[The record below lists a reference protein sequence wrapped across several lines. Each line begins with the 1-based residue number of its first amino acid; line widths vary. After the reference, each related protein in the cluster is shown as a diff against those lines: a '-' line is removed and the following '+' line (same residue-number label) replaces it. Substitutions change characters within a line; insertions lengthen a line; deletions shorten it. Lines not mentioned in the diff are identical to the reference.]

1 MTTLNLNNINDDLIE
16 LNRDAFKGSFKDKQM
31 GFNIPSKNQRANQNN
46 FMSEDVLFNK
56 NKISSDVISMS
67 SRSSSR
73 ASSVNGDYDKSA
85 YMKNMKNIYKN
96 KSGGSG
102 VGERGGSSRKSRFEE
117 ESEASDASAS
127 IVSSS
132 KSARKT
138 GNGNGSGSGSGDKY
152 KKGRRYEE
160 DDEDDYE
167 DDDGDDSDDDE
178 DDDGEDDEDD
188 DGEEYD
194 DEEDEDDDDGA
205 DGASGRRKGG
215 KPTRHLSAKEIIMNE
230 INEKREIIYQLDRL
244 ESKGFKIPFKFNMN
258 SDIEEMRTEYNRL
271 IREKELDGSVRFQQK
286 MLMAFISGTEYMNSR
301 YDPFAIKLDG
311 WSEQVNEN
319 INDYDDI
326 FEELHYKYKA
336 SGKKMAPELR
346 LFVSLSGSAFMFHL
360 TSRMFKEQ
368 PMPNVENVLK
378 SDPELMKQFQQAAAK
393 QYMMG
398 NTGNTGNNYGQ
409 VPNAAAASN
418 VPQMSAPPMSNYGR
432 DDGSGSGSG
441 GIFNMVSSL
450 FSTLNSGG
458 SMPSL
463 PSMAPMSAMSAMSAM
478 ASPNNIRQSPNITE
492 LRHKPSADIENII
505 NNVHNNI
512 SIDNTDNNIETLSV
526 SDEEI
531 TSIIEDTADIKILRG
546 VGRPRKNTRTLNI

>member
-16 LNRDAFKGSFKDKQM
+16 LNRDTFNNKQM
-31 GFNIPSKNQRANQNN
+31 NFNIPSKQQRVNQNN
-46 FMSEDVLFNK
+46 FMSDDILFNK
-56 NKISSDVISMS
+56 NKISNDVISMSSRSS

-73 ASSVNGDYDKSA
+73 ASSVNGDYDKNA
-85 YMKNMKNIYKN
+85 YMKNMNNIYKN
-96 KSGGSG
+96 KNVSK
-102 VGERGGSSRKSRFEE
+102 KSKYDE
-117 ESEASDASAS
+117 ESDNASSM
-127 IVSSS
+127 SSNNRDNKRAGGINNSNNS
-132 KSARKT
+132 KYAKQS
-138 GNGNGSGSGSGDKY
+138 KY
-152 KKGRRYEE
+152 DDDDEDEDDDDEE
-160 DDEDDYE
+160 DDD
-167 DDDGDDSDDDE
+167 
-178 DDDGEDDEDD
+178 DDDGEDDDGEYEDD
-188 DGEEYD
+188 EG
-194 DEEDEDDDDGA
+194 DEGDEGDEDDNEYSKKRD
-205 DGASGRRKGG
+205 KN
-215 KPTRHLSAKEIIMNE
+215 RHLSAKEIIMNE
-230 INEKREIIYQLDRL
+230 LNEKREIIYQLDRL

-271 IREKELDGSVRFQQK
+271 IREKELDGSIRFQQK

-301 YDPFAIKLDG
+301 YDPFTIKLDG

-336 SGKKMAPELR
+336 TGKKMAPELR
-346 LFVSLSGSAFMFHL
+346 LFISLSGSAFMFHL

-398 NTGNTGNNYGQ
+398 NNYQPSPVAQNIPLNNNNNYNG
-409 VPNAAAASN
+409 
-418 VPQMSAPPMSNYGR
+418 MSNNNNN
-432 DDGSGSGSG
+432 SG
-441 GIFNMVSSL
+441 GDSSMGLFNMVSSL
-450 FSTLNSGG
+450 FNTLNPTMSNMQNMQNIPA
-458 SMPSL
+458 SP
-463 PSMAPMSAMSAMSAM
+463 PMSQQST
-478 ASPNNIRQSPNITE
+478 NNNYRNSPNITE
-492 LRHKPSADIENII
+492 LRNKPSVDIENII

-512 SIDNTDNNIETLSV
+512 SIDNNDNNIETLSV

>member
-16 LNRDAFKGSFKDKQM
+16 LNRDTFNNKQM
-31 GFNIPSKNQRANQNN
+31 SFNIPNKQHRVNQNN

-56 NKISSDVISMS
+56 NKISNDVISMSSRSS

-73 ASSVNGDYDKSA
+73 ASSVNGDYDKSD

-96 KSGGSG
+96 KSVPNKSKYN
-102 VGERGGSSRKSRFEE
+102 EESDGSSV
-117 ESEASDASAS
+117 
-127 IVSSS
+127 VSSS
-132 KSARKT
+132 SNKKP
-138 GNGNGSGSGSGDKY
+138 GSGSGSGGGGGGRGISNITSKY
-152 KKGRRYEE
+152 KKQDKYN
-160 DDEDDYE
+160 DE
-167 DDDGDDSDDDE
+167 DDDE
-178 DDDGEDDEDD
+178 DDDEDAEDGEDD
-188 DGEEYD
+188 DGEEYG
-194 DEEDEDDDDGA
+194 EDGEDDDDGE
-205 DGASGRRKGG
+205 DGEDGEYRRGG
-215 KPTRHLSAKEIIMNE
+215 SKNRHLSAKEIILNE
-230 INEKREIIYQLDRL
+230 LNEKREIIYQLDRL

-258 SDIEEMRTEYNRL
+258 SDLEEMRTEYNRL
-271 IREKELDGSVRFQQK
+271 VREKELDGSVRFQQK
-286 MLMAFISGTEYMNSR
+286 MLMAFISGTEYMNGR

-336 SGKKMAPELR
+336 TGKKMAPELR
-346 LFVSLSGSAFMFHL
+346 LFIGLSGSAFMFHL

-393 QYMMG
+393 QYM
-398 NTGNTGNNYGQ
+398 TGNTSPYQQSAQSVQPAQNIPLNNY
-409 VPNAAAASN
+409 SN
-418 VPQMSAPPMSNYGR
+418 SGN
-432 DDGSGSGSG
+432 SGSDSSG
-441 GIFNMVSSL
+441 GLFNMVSSL
-450 FSTLNSGG
+450 FSSLNSPVSNM
-458 SMPSL
+458 SMPS
-463 PSMAPMSAMSAMSAM
+463 MSQQS
-478 ASPNNIRQSPNITE
+478 NNIRQSPNITE
-492 LRHKPSADIENII
+492 RHKPSADIENII

-512 SIDNTDNNIETLSV
+512 SMDHNDNNIETLSV

>member
-16 LNRDAFKGSFKDKQM
+16 LNRDTFNNKQM
-31 GFNIPSKNQRANQNN
+31 SFNIPNKQQRVNQNN
-46 FMSEDVLFNK
+46 FMSDDVLFNK
-56 NKISSDVISMS
+56 NKISNDVISMSSRSS

-73 ASSVNGDYDKSA
+73 ASSVNGDYDKSD

-96 KSGGSG
+96 KSAPNVTKKSKYD
-102 VGERGGSSRKSRFEE
+102 EESDGSSM
-117 ESEASDASAS
+117 A
-127 IVSSS
+127 SSS
-132 KSARKT
+132 SNKKPD
-138 GNGNGSGSGSGDKY
+138 SGSDDRVGRGDRRGRDGSSSNITNKYKKQDKY
-152 KKGRRYEE
+152 KDDDEEE
-160 DDEDDYE
+160 DDD
-167 DDDGDDSDDDE
+167 DDDE
-178 DDDGEDDEDD
+178 DDDDEEEGEDD
-188 DGEEYD
+188 DGEEY
-194 DEEDEDDDDGA
+194 EEEGA
-205 DGASGRRKGG
+205 DSRGG
-215 KPTRHLSAKEIIMNE
+215 SKNRHLSAKDIILNE
-230 INEKREIIYQLDRL
+230 LNEKREIIYQLDRL

-258 SDIEEMRTEYNRL
+258 SEIEEMRIEYNRL
-271 IREKELDGSVRFQQK
+271 VREKELDGSVRFQQK

-336 SGKKMAPELR
+336 TGKKMAPELR
-346 LFVSLSGSAFMFHL
+346 LFIGLSGSAFMFHL

-398 NTGNTGNNYGQ
+398 NTSPYQQAPQAPQAPQVAQNIPLNNYG
-409 VPNAAAASN
+409 N
-418 VPQMSAPPMSNYGR
+418 
-432 DDGSGSGSG
+432 SGSDSSG
-441 GIFNMVSSL
+441 GLFNMVSSL
-450 FSTLNSGG
+450 FSSLNSPVSNM
-458 SMPSL
+458 SMPS
-463 PSMAPMSAMSAMSAM
+463 MSQQS
-478 ASPNNIRQSPNITE
+478 NNIRQSPNITE
-492 LRHKPSADIENII
+492 LRHKPAADIENII

-512 SIDNTDNNIETLSV
+512 SMDHNDNNIETLSV

>member
-16 LNRDAFKGSFKDKQM
+16 LNRDTFNNKQM
-31 GFNIPSKNQRANQNN
+31 SFNIPNKQNRVNQNN

-56 NKISSDVISMS
+56 NKISNDVISMSSRSS

-73 ASSVNGDYDKSA
+73 ASSVNGDYDKSD
-85 YMKNMKNIYKN
+85 YMKNRNNIYKN
-96 KSGGSG
+96 KTLHKKSKYDEESD
-102 VGERGGSSRKSRFEE
+102 GSS
-117 ESEASDASAS
+117 
-127 IVSSS
+127 IISSS
-132 KSARKT
+132 SNKKS
-138 GNGNGSGSGSGDKY
+138 GNGNRDNGGGGGSNIANKY
-152 KKGRRYEE
+152 KKQDKYNDNDDDEE
-160 DDEDDYE
+160 DDDEEE
-167 DDDGDDSDDDE
+167 DDD
-178 DDDGEDDEDD
+178 DDDGEDDE
-188 DGEEYD
+188 EEYD
-194 DEEDEDDDDGA
+194 EEEEGEDGEY
-205 DGASGRRKGG
+205 SRGG
-215 KPTRHLSAKEIIMNE
+215 SKNRHLSAKDIILNE
-230 INEKREIIYQLDRL
+230 LNEKREIIYQLDRL

-258 SDIEEMRTEYNRL
+258 SDLEEMRTEYNRL
-271 IREKELDGSVRFQQK
+271 VREKELDGSVRFQQK

-336 SGKKMAPELR
+336 TGKKMAPELR
-346 LFVSLSGSAFMFHL
+346 LFISLSGSAFMFHL

-398 NTGNTGNNYGQ
+398 NNGNGNGNYPLPSHAQ
-409 VPNAAAASN
+409 AAQAAQN
-418 VPQMSAPPMSNYGR
+418 VPYRNSN
-432 DDGSGSGSG
+432 SGSDSG
-441 GIFNMVSSL
+441 GLFGMVSSL
-450 FSTLNSGG
+450 FSSLSSPVSNM
-458 SMPSL
+458 SMPSQ
-463 PSMAPMSAMSAMSAM
+463 S
-478 ASPNNIRQSPNITE
+478 NNMRQSPNITE
-492 LRHKPSADIENII
+492 LRQKPTVDIENII

-512 SIDNTDNNIETLSV
+512 SMDNNDNNIETLSV

>member
-16 LNRDAFKGSFKDKQM
+16 LSRDTFSNKQM
-31 GFNIPSKNQRANQNN
+31 GFNIPNKQNRVSQNN
-46 FMSEDVLFNK
+46 FMNDNTLFNR
-56 NKISSDVISMS
+56 NKISDDVISMSSRSS

-96 KSGGSG
+96 KSVSKN
-102 VGERGGSSRKSRFEE
+102 SKHNE
-117 ESEASDASAS
+117 ESENSSIASS
-127 IVSSS
+127 IHNKKSNNVSNFSNKNHGYS
-132 KSARKT
+132 KNNKE
-138 GNGNGSGSGSGDKY
+138 DDD
-152 KKGRRYEE
+152 E
-160 DDEDDYE
+160 DDED
-167 DDDGDDSDDDE
+167 DDDE
-178 DDDGEDDEDD
+178 DDDEDDGEDDGEDD
-188 DGEEYD
+188 DEYD
-194 DEEDEDDDDGA
+194 DDEDGEY
-205 DGASGRRKGG
+205 SKGRSKH
-215 KPTRHLSAKEIIMNE
+215 KHLSAKEIILNE
-230 INEKREIIYQLDRL
+230 LNEKREIIYQLDRL
-244 ESKGFKIPFKFNMN
+244 EGKGFKIPFKFNMN
-258 SDIEEMRTEYNRL
+258 SDLEEMRTEYNRL

-336 SGKKMAPELR
+336 TGKKMAPEFR
-346 LFVSLSGSAFMFHL
+346 LFIALSGSAFMFHL

-398 NTGNTGNNYGQ
+398 GNNY
-409 VPNAAAASN
+409 PPSS
-418 VPQMSAPPMSNYGR
+418 SAQNIPMNNTYSKNTANN
-432 DDGSGSGSG
+432 GSDSG
-441 GIFNMVSSL
+441 GLFNMVSSL
-450 FSTLNSGG
+450 FSSLNS
-458 SMPSL
+458 
-463 PSMAPMSAMSAMSAM
+463 PMSNMSMQPTM
-478 ASPNNIRQSPNITE
+478 ATQSNNVSRHSPNITE
-492 LRHKPSADIENII
+492 LRHKPVSDIENII

-512 SIDNTDNNIETLSV
+512 SIDNSDNNIETLSV

-531 TSIIEDTADIKILRG
+531 TSIIEDAADIKILRG
-546 VGRPRKNTRTLNI
+546 VGRPRKNARTLNI

>member
-16 LNRDAFKGSFKDKQM
+16 INRDTFKNKQM
-31 GFNIPSKNQRANQNN
+31 GFNIPSKQQRASQNN
-46 FMSEDVLFNK
+46 FMSDDVLFNK
-56 NKISSDVISMS
+56 NKISSDVISMSSRSS

-85 YMKNMKNIYKN
+85 YMKNMNNIYKN
-96 KSGGSG
+96 KGGAASG
-102 VGERGGSSRKSRFEE
+102 
-117 ESEASDASAS
+117 ASAS
-127 IVSSS
+127 RPKSKYDDDSETTSVVSSLS
-132 KSARKT
+132 HKKS
-138 GNGNGSGSGSGDKY
+138 GSGSGSGGSSANKY
-152 KKGRRYEE
+152 KKPSKYEEESEEEE
-160 DDEDDYE
+160 DDDEE
-167 DDDGDDSDDDE
+167 GDDDE
-178 DDDGEDDEDD
+178 E
-188 DGEEYD
+188 DGEEYED
-194 DEEDEDDDDGA
+194 GDEDDDDEEGSE
-205 DGASGRRKGG
+205 GSGSGGSGGRRGSGGG
-215 KPTRHLSAKEIIMNE
+215 KSRHLSAKEIIMNE
-230 INEKREIIYQLDRL
+230 LNEKREIIYQLDRL

-271 IREKELDGSVRFQQK
+271 VREKELDGSVRFQQK

-336 SGKKMAPELR
+336 TGKKMAPELR
-346 LFVSLSGSAFMFHL
+346 LFIALSGSAFMFHL

-368 PMPNVENVLK
+368 PMPNVENVLN
-378 SDPELMKQFQQAAAK
+378 SNPELMKQFQQAAAK

-398 NTGNTGNNYGQ
+398 NTGNNYNQAQAPQNIPINNGGSGGNNYSS
-409 VPNAAAASN
+409 P
-418 VPQMSAPPMSNYGR
+418 MSAMGGMG
-432 DDGSGSGSG
+432 DSG
-441 GIFNMVSSL
+441 GLFGMVSSL
-450 FSTLNSGG
+450 FSTLNTPQ
-458 SMPSL
+458 SMPQ
-463 PSMAPMSAMSAMSAM
+463 MSVPQS
-478 ASPNNIRQSPNITE
+478 NNNSRQSPNITE
-492 LRHKPSADIENII
+492 LRQKPAVDIENII

-512 SIDNTDNNIETLSV
+512 SIDNNDNNIETLSV

>member
-16 LNRDAFKGSFKDKQM
+16 INRDTFNNKPMS
-31 GFNIPSKNQRANQNN
+31 FNIPSKQQRVSQNN
-46 FMSEDVLFNK
+46 FMNDDILFNK
-56 NKISSDVISMS
+56 NKISNDVISMS

-73 ASSVNGDYDKSA
+73 ASSVNGDYDKGA
-85 YMKNMKNIYKN
+85 YMKNMKQIYKH
-96 KSGGSG
+96 KSGSG
-102 VGERGGSSRKSRFEE
+102 GLSKKSKYDDDSDCSSSVASSSSNRHRSNGGSRNGGGGGNSANTANKYKKQAKYDEEADEDEEDVEE
-117 ESEASDASAS
+117 ES
-127 IVSSS
+127 
-132 KSARKT
+132 
-138 GNGNGSGSGSGDKY
+138 
-152 KKGRRYEE
+152 
-160 DDEDDYE
+160 
-167 DDDGDDSDDDE
+167 DDDGEE
-178 DDDGEDDEDD
+178 DDDGEYE
-188 DGEEYD
+188 DGED
-194 DEEDEDDDDGA
+194 GDDDDE
-205 DGASGRRKGG
+205 SGSGGSGEYKKGV
-215 KPTRHLSAKEIIMNE
+215 PTRHLSAKEIMMNE
-230 INEKREIIYQLDRL
+230 LNEKREIIYQLDRL

-258 SDIEEMRTEYNRL
+258 SDLEEMRTEYNRL

-336 SGKKMAPELR
+336 TGKKMAPELR
-346 LFVSLSGSAFMFHL
+346 LFISLSGSAFMFHL

-398 NTGNTGNNYGQ
+398 NTGNGNGNYAQ
-409 VPNAAAASN
+409 QPIAQN
-418 VPQMSAPPMSNYGR
+418 VPLSNMSGVSSLSSLSGMT
-432 DDGSGSGSG
+432 GSDSG
-441 GIFNMVSSL
+441 GLFGMVSSL
-450 FSTLNSGG
+450 FNTLNT
-458 SMPSL
+458 PSATPQQQYSQPL
-463 PSMAPMSAMSAMSAM
+463 QQQQQSQQPQQSF
-478 ASPNNIRQSPNITE
+478 RQSPNITE
-492 LRHKPSADIENII
+492 LRNHKPSADIENII
-505 NNVHNNI
+505 KNVHNNI

-546 VGRPRKNTRTLNI
+546 VGRPRKNTRTLSI

>member
-16 LNRDAFKGSFKDKQM
+16 LNRDTFNNKQM
-31 GFNIPSKNQRANQNN
+31 NFNIPSKQQRVNQNN
-46 FMSEDVLFNK
+46 FMNDDILFNK
-56 NKISSDVISMS
+56 NKISNDVISMSSRSS

-73 ASSVNGDYDKSA
+73 ASSVNGDYDKNA
-85 YMKNMKNIYKN
+85 YMKNMNNIYKN
-96 KSGGSG
+96 KNVSK
-102 VGERGGSSRKSRFEE
+102 KSKYDE
-117 ESEASDASAS
+117 ESDNASSM
-127 IVSSS
+127 SSNNRDNKRAGGINNSNNS
-132 KSARKT
+132 KYAKQS
-138 GNGNGSGSGSGDKY
+138 KY
-152 KKGRRYEE
+152 
-160 DDEDDYE
+160 D
-167 DDDGDDSDDDE
+167 DDDE
-178 DDDGEDDEDD
+178 DEDD
-188 DGEEYD
+188 D
-194 DEEDEDDDDGA
+194 DEEDEDDEEDDGEDD
-205 DGASGRRKGG
+205 DGEYEDDEGDEDDNEYSKKRDKN
-215 KPTRHLSAKEIIMNE
+215 RHLSAKEIIMNE
-230 INEKREIIYQLDRL
+230 LNEKREIIYQLDRL

-271 IREKELDGSVRFQQK
+271 IREKELDGSIRFQQK

-301 YDPFAIKLDG
+301 YDPFTIKLDG

-336 SGKKMAPELR
+336 TGKKMAPELR
-346 LFVSLSGSAFMFHL
+346 LFISLSGSAFMFHL

-398 NTGNTGNNYGQ
+398 NNYQPSPVAQNIPLNNNNYNG
-409 VPNAAAASN
+409 
-418 VPQMSAPPMSNYGR
+418 MSNNNNNN
-432 DDGSGSGSG
+432 G
-441 GIFNMVSSL
+441 GDSSMGLFNMVSSL
-450 FSTLNSGG
+450 FNTLNPT
-458 SMPSL
+458 MPTMSTMSNMQNM
-463 PSMAPMSAMSAMSAM
+463 PASPPMSQQST
-478 ASPNNIRQSPNITE
+478 NNNYRNSPNITE
-492 LRHKPSADIENII
+492 LRNKPSVDIENII

-512 SIDNTDNNIETLSV
+512 SIDNNDNNIETLSV

>member
-16 LNRDAFKGSFKDKQM
+16 LNRDTFNNKQM
-31 GFNIPSKNQRANQNN
+31 GFNIPHKQNRVTQNN
-46 FMSEDVLFNK
+46 FMNDDTLFNR
-56 NKISSDVISMS
+56 NKISEDVISMS

-96 KSGGSG
+96 KSVSK
-102 VGERGGSSRKSRFEE
+102 KSKYNE
-117 ESEASDASAS
+117 ESDNSSIASS
-127 IVSSS
+127 INKKRSNNANNSSNKNHVYS
-132 KSARKT
+132 KNTNS
-138 GNGNGSGSGSGDKY
+138 KY
-152 KKGRRYEE
+152 DD

-167 DDDGDDSDDDE
+167 DDDDDDDDDE
-178 DDDGEDDEDD
+178 DGDDDEEDDDEEGDEDD
-188 DGEEYD
+188 DEY
-194 DEEDEDDDDGA
+194 
-205 DGASGRRKGG
+205 SKKG
-215 KPTRHLSAKEIIMNE
+215 TRNRPLSAKEIIMNE
-230 INEKREIIYQLDRL
+230 QNEKREIIYQLDRL

-258 SDIEEMRTEYNRL
+258 SDLEEMRTEYNRL
-271 IREKELDGSVRFQQK
+271 IREKELDGSIRFQQK

-301 YDPFAIKLDG
+301 YDPFTIKLDG

-336 SGKKMAPELR
+336 TGKKMAPELR
-346 LFVSLSGSAFMFHL
+346 LFISLSGSAFMFNL

-378 SDPELMKQFQQAAAK
+378 SDPDLMKQFQQAAAK

-398 NTGNTGNNYGQ
+398 NNYQQSSPAQNIPMNNY
-409 VPNAAAASN
+409 SN
-418 VPQMSAPPMSNYGR
+418 NN
-432 DDGSGSGSG
+432 GSDSG
-441 GIFNMVSSL
+441 GLFNMVSSL
-450 FSTLNSGG
+450 FSSLNS
-458 SMPSL
+458 
-463 PSMAPMSAMSAMSAM
+463 PMSNMSMQPTMQVPSNSA
-478 ASPNNIRQSPNITE
+478 NRNQPNITE
-492 LRHKPSADIENII
+492 LRQKPTNDIENII

-512 SIDNTDNNIETLSV
+512 FIDNYENNIETLSV

-531 TSIIEDTADIKILRG
+531 TYIIEDASDIKILRG

>member
-16 LNRDAFKGSFKDKQM
+16 INRDTFNNKAMS
-31 GFNIPSKNQRANQNN
+31 FNIPSKQQRASQNN
-46 FMSEDVLFNK
+46 FMSDDVLFNK
-56 NKISSDVISMS
+56 NKISNDVISMS

-73 ASSVNGDYDKSA
+73 ASSVNGDYDKGA

-96 KSGGSG
+96 KK
-102 VGERGGSSRKSRFEE
+102 KSKYDE
-117 ESEASDASAS
+117 ESDGSS

-132 KSARKT
+132 SNKRPTVSGN
-138 GNGNGSGSGSGDKY
+138 GNGNGSRSGGSRNSNY
-152 KKGRRYEE
+152 KKQARYEE
-160 DDEDDYE
+160 SEADEDEDE
-167 DDDGDDSDDDE
+167 EDVEESEADDDGDE
-178 DDDGEDDEDD
+178 D

-194 DEEDEDDDDGA
+194 DDDESGS
-205 DGASGRRKGG
+205 GGSGRG
-215 KPTRHLSAKEIIMNE
+215 KSVPTRHLSAKEIMMNE
-230 INEKREIIYQLDRL
+230 LNEKREIIYQLDRL

-258 SDIEEMRTEYNRL
+258 SDLEEMRTEYNRL

-336 SGKKMAPELR
+336 TGKKMAPELR
-346 LFVSLSGSAFMFHL
+346 LFISLSGSAFMFHL

-378 SDPELMKQFQQAAAK
+378 SDPELMKQFQHAAAK

-398 NTGNTGNNYGQ
+398 NNGNGNGNYNQ
-409 VPNAAAASN
+409 APIAPTAHN
-418 VPQMSAPPMSNYGR
+418 VPLSSMSGNGGMANMASSMAGMAGMTG
-432 DDGSGSGSG
+432 DGG
-441 GIFNMVSSL
+441 GGLFGMVSSL
-450 FSTLNSGG
+450 FSTLNTPS
-458 SMPSL
+458 SMPQHSQT
-463 PSMAPMSAMSAMSAM
+463 
-478 ASPNNIRQSPNITE
+478 IRQSPNITE
-492 LRHKPSADIENII
+492 LRNHKPSADIENII

-512 SIDNTDNNIETLSV
+512 SMDNNDNNIETLSV
-526 SDEEI
+526 SDE
-531 TSIIEDTADIKILRG
+531 
-546 VGRPRKNTRTLNI
+546 

>member
-1 MTTLNLNNINDDLIE
+1 MTTLNLNSINDDLIE
-16 LNRDAFKGSFKDKQM
+16 LNRDTFNNKQM
-31 GFNIPSKNQRANQNN
+31 SFNIPSKQNRVNQNN

-56 NKISSDVISMS
+56 NKISNDVISMSSRSS

-73 ASSVNGDYDKSA
+73 ASSVNGDYDKSD
-85 YMKNMKNIYKN
+85 YMKNRNNIYKN
-96 KSGGSG
+96 KTVPKKSKYDEESDGSSIISSSSNKKPGSSGGRDNG
-102 VGERGGSSRKSRFEE
+102 GGGSSNI
-117 ESEASDASAS
+117 A
-127 IVSSS
+127 
-132 KSARKT
+132 
-138 GNGNGSGSGSGDKY
+138 NKY
-152 KKGRRYEE
+152 KKQNKY
-160 DDEDDYE
+160 
-167 DDDGDDSDDDE
+167 DDDE
-178 DDDGEDDEDD
+178 DEDDDDDEEDDDDDDGED

-194 DEEDEDDDDGA
+194 DEGEDGEEGEDREY
-205 DGASGRRKGG
+205 SRGG
-215 KPTRHLSAKEIIMNE
+215 SKNRHLSAKEIILNE
-230 INEKREIIYQLDRL
+230 LNEKREIIYQLDRL

-258 SDIEEMRTEYNRL
+258 SDLEEMRTEYNRL

-336 SGKKMAPELR
+336 TGKKMAPELR
-346 LFVSLSGSAFMFHL
+346 LFIGLSGSAFMFHL

-398 NTGNTGNNYGQ
+398 NTSPYQQGAQGMQAPQAAQNIPLNPLNNY
-409 VPNAAAASN
+409 SN
-418 VPQMSAPPMSNYGR
+418 SGN
-432 DDGSGSGSG
+432 SGSNDSTG
-441 GIFNMVSSL
+441 GLFNMVSSL
-450 FSTLNSGG
+450 FSSLNSPV
-458 SMPSL
+458 SNMTMPS
-463 PSMAPMSAMSAMSAM
+463 MSQQSNS
-478 ASPNNIRQSPNITE
+478 IRQSPNITE
-492 LRHKPSADIENII
+492 LRHKPAADIENII

-512 SIDNTDNNIETLSV
+512 SIDHNDNNIETLSV

>member
-16 LNRDAFKGSFKDKQM
+16 INRDTFKNKQM
-31 GFNIPSKNQRANQNN
+31 GFNIPNKQQRASQNN
-46 FMSEDVLFNK
+46 FMSDDVLFNK
-56 NKISSDVISMS
+56 NKISSDVISMSSRSS

-85 YMKNMKNIYKN
+85 YMKNMNNIYKN
-96 KSGGSG
+96 KGSGSATAASVSRPKPKYEESVASVASEASSRSGGRSGGRNGSGGS
-102 VGERGGSSRKSRFEE
+102 VH
-117 ESEASDASAS
+117 
-127 IVSSS
+127 
-132 KSARKT
+132 
-138 GNGNGSGSGSGDKY
+138 NKY
-152 KKGRRYEE
+152 KKPSKYEE
-160 DDEDDYE
+160 D
-167 DDDGDDSDDDE
+167 
-178 DDDGEDDEDD
+178 EDDEDD
-188 DGEEYD
+188 D
-194 DEEDEDDDDGA
+194 EDEDDEEGSEGSGGSGGSEGSEGSEA
-205 DGASGRRKGG
+205 SGGSGASGEYEDDDEGGGGRRGG
-215 KPTRHLSAKEIIMNE
+215 KTRHLSAKEIIMNE
-230 INEKREIIYQLDRL
+230 LNEKKEIIYQLDRL
-244 ESKGFKIPFKFNMN
+244 ESKGFKVPFKFNMN
-258 SDIEEMRTEYNRL
+258 SDLEEMRTEYNRL

-336 SGKKMAPELR
+336 TGKKMAPELR
-346 LFVSLSGSAFMFHL
+346 LFIALSGSAFMFHL

-368 PMPNVENVLK
+368 PMPNVENVLN
-378 SDPELMKQFQQAAAK
+378 SNPELMKQFQQAAAK

-398 NTGNTGNNYGQ
+398 NTGNNYNQ
-409 VPNAAAASN
+409 SQPQQQQNIPLSN
-418 VPQMSAPPMSNYGR
+418 SSNSNPMG
-432 DDGSGSGSG
+432 DSG
-441 GIFNMVSSL
+441 GLFGMVSSL
-450 FSTLNSGG
+450 FSTLNTPQ
-458 SMPSL
+458 SMPQ
-463 PSMAPMSAMSAMSAM
+463 MSSQSN
-478 ASPNNIRQSPNITE
+478 NNIRQSPNITE
-492 LRHKPSADIENII
+492 LRQKPAADIENII